1 LLYIKILYIKL
12 YVKRV
17 SGYTDGAMA
26 RAKTRKPA
34 GTRAQDEGAEPARD
48 EVDGH
53 VASAVAKWP
62 EIEAEVEGI
71 VVRIDKIDRLIDKTA
86 TANLARFDLTHEEF
100 KVLISL
106 HDGPKTHG
114 SLSRELVVSTG
125 AMTNRLDKMERT
137 GLVARKPDPSDR
149 RGVLLEL
156 TDEGRH
162 RLDDYIA
169 LAGRRERE
177 LLSALAGDEKRE
189 LNRLLRKLLA
199 SLQSELGP
207 APKRRSSAAQLAET
221 D

>member
-1 LLYIKILYIKL
+1 
-12 YVKRV
+12 
-17 SGYTDGAMA
+17 MA
-26 RAKTRKPA
+26 RAKTSKS
-34 GTRAQDEGAEPARD
+34 EGDAAEPGTD

-53 VASAVAKWP
+53 VDSAVAKWP
-62 EIEAEVEGI
+62 EIDPEVEGI

-86 TANLARFDLTHEEF
+86 TANLGRFELTHEEF

-106 HDGPKTHG
+106 HNGPRTHG

-137 GLVARKPDPSDR
+137 GLLARSPDPSDR

-177 LLSALAGDEKRE
+177 LLSAALDDDEKRE
-189 LNRLLRKLLA
+189 LNQLLRKLLA
-199 SLQSELGP
+199 ALQAELGP
-207 APKRRSSAAQLAET
+207 APKRRSSAAQS
-221 D
+221 